1 MQLAGLG
8 KKRNLSEVS
17 SLAHALPLFK
27 VLFLLLPTSIWHT
40 SIEYYFEFNTHKNIY
55 QYTPLTVYID
65 LWASSPWYMITEIDH
80 RKTMYRQPF
89 MFS

>member
-40 SIEYYFEFNTHKNIY
+40 SIEYYFGFNIY
-55 QYTPLTVYID
+55 KNSYSTLHWQSTLTFELAALGI
-65 LWASSPWYMITEIDH
+65 W
-80 RKTMYRQPF
+80 
-89 MFS
+89 